1 MTELDRTWAE
11 TQIEAM
17 ADGSLSPDAEERM
30 LAVMSRDDRLAERV
44 EQSRRLHR
52 ELSQLGEVPVPRG
65 LKRRLWGIP
74 AVSRDSNRTRSWA
87 AAIWVPAGFV
97 AAAASVALTVN
108 LFFGVPG
115 QSADD
120 AAMEAA
126 VQDFT
131 IVMAYLQK
139 SAVMARNEVNE
150 AVGSGML
157 DALAVS
163 RGMLNRTETEV
174 SEGDLE
180 NDD

>member
-17 ADGSLSPDAEERM
+17 ADGSLSPEAEKRM
-30 LAVMSRDDRLAERV
+30 LAVMSRDDGLAARV
-44 EQSRRLHR
+44 ERAKTLHR
-52 ELSQLGEVPVPRG
+52 QLRQLADVPTPRG
-65 LKRRLWGIP
+65 LRRRLWRIP
-74 AVSRDSNRTRSWA
+74 TSDRHWLTGVWM
-87 AAIWVPAGFV
+87 PAGLV
-97 AAAASVALTVN
+97 AAAAAVALTVN
-108 LFFGVPG
+108 LFFGVQN
-115 QSADD
+115 QSSED

-163 RGMLNRTETEV
+163 RSMLDRTEIDV